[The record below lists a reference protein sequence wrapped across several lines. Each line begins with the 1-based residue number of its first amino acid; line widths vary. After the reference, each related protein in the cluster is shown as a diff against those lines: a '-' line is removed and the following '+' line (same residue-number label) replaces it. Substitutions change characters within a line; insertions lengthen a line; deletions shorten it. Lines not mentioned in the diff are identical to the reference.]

1 MRTVSE
7 ELPLWAGYDPS
18 VNGKADLR
26 DAAAAE
32 NKLLPIHRWAPWIAG
47 FSAPFVADVIR
58 AYLPTSARTEAVVLD
73 PFAGVAT
80 TLVEA
85 LQAGCPV
92 VGYEINGYAALAARA
107 KIDCVEVPADR
118 FQGLIEAFQHAMV
131 ETERLIDGRWQEEG
145 ALGSGQLAI
154 ELGVHPPARFTSRI
168 PFFSPPVELKV
179 LVALR
184 AMETVPEPDRSL
196 FRTALGSTMVSY
208 SNYSYEPSLSTR
220 TSADRPL
227 VLNAPVCA
235 VLVRKLTDMLADLRW
250 AQERFGAAWR
260 TQSRQMVHGSY
271 FDSELA
277 DRSVSLIVTS
287 PPYLNNYHYVRN
299 TRPQLFW
306 LDFVANPRDLIA
318 LERQSFGKFWQTV
331 RQGPLVELQCD
342 FPELA
347 RTVERLRKERPERG
361 AYGGAGWA
369 NYVAT
374 YFNDTDRFLALAA
387 RHLRPGARA
396 VVVVGNSIVQGIEF
410 KVDHLLAQLAER
422 RGLQVEDIHIVRTKR
437 VGNSIID
444 SPVRTAGRH
453 RERTQLYD
461 AAVILKA

>member
-1 MRTVSE
+1 METE
-7 ELPLWAGYDPS
+7 ALPLWAGYDPS

-32 NKLLPIHRWAPWIAG
+32 NKQLPIHRWAPWIAG
-47 FSAPFVADVIR
+47 YSAQLVSDVI
-58 AYLPTSARTEAVVLD
+58 ASYLPARGRSRALVLD

-85 LQAGCPV
+85 LQASCQV

-107 KIDCVEVPADR
+107 KINCVDVPIER
-118 FQGLIEAFQHAMV
+118 FQTAIGAFEQTMSAA
-131 ETERLIDGRWQEEG
+131 EEQIDGQEVADG
-145 ALGSGQLAI
+145 PLVYGQLAL
-154 ELGVHPPARFTSRI
+154 ELGVQPPAQFTSRI
-168 PFFSPPVELKV
+168 PFFSPSVELKV

-184 AMETVPEPDRSL
+184 AMEELPEPDRSL
-196 FRTALGSTMVSY
+196 FLTALGSTMVSY

-220 TSADRPL
+220 PSAGRPL

-235 VLVRKLTDMLADLRW
+235 VLVRKLQDMLDDLRW
-250 AQERFGAAWR
+250 AQERFGTRWR
-260 TQSRQMVHGSY
+260 GQSRQVFHGSY
-271 FDSELA
+271 FESELE
-277 DRSVSLIVTS
+277 DRSVSLLVTS

-306 LDFVANPRDLIA
+306 LNLVANPKELIA

-331 RQGPLVELQCD
+331 RQGPPVELQCD
-342 FPELA
+342 FPQLS
-347 RTVERLRKERPERG
+347 RTVEQLRQARPERG

-374 YFNDTDRFLALAA
+374 YFNDTDRFLTLAA
-387 RHLRPGARA
+387 RHLRPGAHA

-422 RGLQVEDIHIVRTKR
+422 HGLQVEDIHIVRTKR
-437 VGNSIID
+437 VGSSIID
-444 SPVRTAGRH
+444 SPGRTGEGRH